1 MTTPGWRFPKLTAAL
16 KSLAWI
22 DGAAPAGDIGRQVAD
37 AGALIGDER
46 EGVIRAA
53 AANLSG
59 TLSWVLQPS
68 QITQA

>member
-1 MTTPGWRFPKLTAAL
+1 MARPLPR
-16 KSLAWI
+16 
-22 DGAAPAGDIGRQVAD
+22 DIGRQVAD